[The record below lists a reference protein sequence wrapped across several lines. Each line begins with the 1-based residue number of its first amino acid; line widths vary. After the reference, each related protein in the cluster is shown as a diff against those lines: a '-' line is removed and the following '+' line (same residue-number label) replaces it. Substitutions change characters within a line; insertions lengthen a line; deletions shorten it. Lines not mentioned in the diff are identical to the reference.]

1 MQDKSKL
8 KRLEEL
14 KRGLKNEVSRLNS
27 MAKKAGKTYGADSI
41 IVERIEESLSKIAR
55 ASRSFVIRYETFDGI
70 SLISLSNENID
81 KMARTAILNE
91 VNLEGY
97 IKRSKEKTNILS
109 IVNKFQDELRELNI
123 DGGNYDAS
131 KLNVRRDIEKKY
143 RDVRRITSSWLWENF
158 ESEMGNTK
166 KFKMYEEALSVL
178 GDLYN
183 IHKVNFNTDATVE
196 ELMRMWNEGTNV
208 RELTD
213 DEIKELKNV

>member
-14 KRGLKNEVSRLNS
+14 KRDLKNEVSRLNT

-55 ASRSFVIRYETFDGI
+55 ASRSFVRRYETVDGI

-109 IVNKFQDELRELNI
+109 IVNEFQDELRELNI

-166 KFKMYEEALSVL
+166 KFKMYEEALTVM
-178 GDLYN
+178 GELYN

>member
-14 KRGLKNEVSRLNS
+14 KRDLKNEVSRLNN

-55 ASRSFVIRYETFDGI
+55 ASRSFVRRYETVDGI
-70 SLISLSNENID
+70 SLISLSDENID

-109 IVNKFQDELRELNI
+109 IVNKFQDELRELNL
-123 DGGNYDAS
+123 DAANYDAS
-131 KLNVRRDIEKKY
+131 KLKVRRDIEKKY

-166 KFKMYEEALSVL
+166 KFKMYEEALTVL

-196 ELMRMWNEGTNV
+196 ELMKMWNEGTNV

-213 DEIKELKNV
+213 DEIEELKSV

>member
-8 KRLEEL
+8 KRLEKL
-14 KRGLKNEVSRLNS
+14 KRDLKNEVSRLNT

-55 ASRSFVIRYETFDGI
+55 ASRSFVRRYETVDGI

-131 KLNVRRDIEKKY
+131 KLKVRRDIEKKY

-166 KFKMYEEALSVL
+166 KFKMYEEALTVL

-196 ELMRMWNEGTNV
+196 ELMKMWNEGTNV

-213 DEIKELKNV
+213 DEIEELKSV

>member
-14 KRGLKNEVSRLNS
+14 KRDLKNEVSRLNT
-27 MAKKAGKTYGADSI
+27 MAKKASKTYGADSI

-55 ASRSFVIRYETFDGI
+55 ASRSFVRRYETVDGI
-70 SLISLSNENID
+70 SLISLSDENID

-97 IKRSKEKTNILS
+97 IKRSKEKTNILR
-109 IVNKFQDELRELNI
+109 IVNKFQDELRELNL
-123 DGGNYDAS
+123 DAANYDAS
-131 KLNVRRDIEKKY
+131 KLKVRRDIEKKY

-166 KFKMYEEALSVL
+166 KFKMYEEALTVL

-196 ELMRMWNEGTNV
+196 ELMKMWNEGTNV

-213 DEIKELKNV
+213 DEIEELKSV

>member
-8 KRLEEL
+8 KRLEDL
-14 KRGLKNEVSRLNS
+14 KRDLKNEVSRLNT

-55 ASRSFVIRYETFDGI
+55 ASRSFVRRYETVDGI

-109 IVNKFQDELRELNI
+109 IVNEFQDELRELNI

-166 KFKMYEEALSVL
+166 KFKMYEEALTVM
-178 GDLYN
+178 GELYN